1 MELRYLLVP
10 CERRSE
16 RDRSCKIELPAME
29 GKLQNDA
36 QEETISIEQL
46 FARTDRQAGSFKQA
60 QP

>member
-1 MELRYLLVP
+1 
-10 CERRSE
+10 
-16 RDRSCKIELPAME
+16 ME